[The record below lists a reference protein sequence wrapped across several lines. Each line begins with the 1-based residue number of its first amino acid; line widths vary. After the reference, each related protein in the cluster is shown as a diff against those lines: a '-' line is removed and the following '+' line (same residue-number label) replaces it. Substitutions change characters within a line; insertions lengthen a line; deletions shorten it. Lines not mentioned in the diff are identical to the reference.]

1 VHQVIAPEEGIGDA
15 VECSEGSGLEGLDER
30 LDERMVDVSLQLVV
44 EGIVEPQ
51 KVEAD
56 AAERR
61 DVFREVI
68 GENVEIGTGESCRH
82 IVLRD
87 MSSLCQCSVQPRRKK
102 DGAWIM
108 NKKEKER
115 KNREEKE

>member
-68 GENVEIGTGESCRH
+68 GENVEIGTGESCRPH
-82 IVLRD
+82 RAERH
-87 MSSLCQCSVQPRRKK
+87 VQPLPVQCATAEEEGWSMDNGQERER
-102 DGAWIM
+102 
-108 NKKEKER
+108 EKE
-115 KNREEKE
+115 